1 MTTPITLTIET
12 TTLGQRRSA
21 RDEWTLPVALP
32 VALPRDAPAA
42 LPLRALI
49 AAIVTAEVAAFH
61 ERQQARRLD
70 RVLAP
75 AQIAADAA
83 RGKITPT
90 ATEPQAVGVDDA
102 IATALQAFADRLYL
116 VLVDGAPVDALEQV
130 VTVGAASRVRFV
142 RLVALIGG

>member
-12 TTLGQRRSA
+12 TALGQRRTT

-32 VALPRDAPAA
+32 TAAAGAPAA
-42 LPLRALI
+42 LPLGALI
-49 AAIVTAEVAAFH
+49 TAIVSAEVAAFH

-75 AQIAADAA
+75 EQIAADAA
-83 RGKITPT
+83 RGKISPT
-90 ATEPQAVGVDDA
+90 GTEPQAVRVADA
-102 IATALQAFADRLYL
+102 VATALQAFADRLYL
-116 VLVDGAPVDALEQV
+116 VLVDGAPADALDQV
-130 VTVGAASRVRFV
+130 VTVGETSRVRFV